1 MFCTRYILFHH
12 LWKSHQCNWQSEKF
26 LFEGLAP
33 LEKEWDQKYLVSAIV
48 LQFAREVKFS
58 LFWLRFTLAKILYL
72 YLHSLRGLLQCPGLC
87 WYKSIA
93 KVTCSNQSDIC
104 TRRNENT
111 PWTVGEGARY
121 LPVCISE
128 CLLAFNYSTDMDLSL
143 DSMILHFLHDYLRRE
158 KLIYVSIIFLINLA
172 TIFVSNQSDF
182 FFSQLKDRLKMESP
196 NLHSRTSSSLS
207 L

>member
-1 MFCTRYILFHH
+1 MFCWKNLFLVFFFLVFCTRYILFHH

-93 KVTCSNQSDIC
+93 KATCSQPEWHMYKKEWKYSLNSGRGCQ
-104 TRRNENT
+104 
-111 PWTVGEGARY
+111 
-121 LPVCISE
+121 IS
-128 CLLAFNYSTDMDLSL
+128 ASV
-143 DSMILHFLHDYLRRE
+143 HFR
-158 KLIYVSIIFLINLA
+158 V
-172 TIFVSNQSDF
+172 
-182 FFSQLKDRLKMESP
+182 
-196 NLHSRTSSSLS
+196 SSSL
-207 L
+207 